1 MKNKIQ
7 DMDVKGKKVLLRV
20 DFNVPIE
27 NGNITD
33 DNRIM
38 ESLATINYLVENG
51 AKLIVCSHLGR
62 PKGKVDLKYT
72 LKPVADRLAS
82 LVKANVYFAEDTVG
96 PDAKKKAKALKEG
109 EILLLENLRFQAEEE
124 ANEPKFVKKLAGLAE
139 IYVNDAFGTAHRKH
153 ASTYGVAELLPNAVG
168 FLMGKEIRV
177 IDNLL
182 TNAEKPFVAILGG
195 AKIEDKI
202 PVIENLIKKVN
213 TILIGGGMSYTFI
226 KAQGGKIGQSLVDDS
241 KLDLAKKLLAK
252 AAKKGVEIV
261 LPVDVVANTEFANKG
276 KIKKFPSNDIPEN
289 YQGLDI
295 GPKTR
300 KIFAKYIKSAKTV
313 IWNGPVGVCEFDNF
327 KVGTDKIAKTLAKSK
342 AFSFIGG
349 GDSAAAI
356 IKLGYARKISHIS
369 TGGGASLTMLE
380 GKKLPG
386 VEIISNKRK

>member
-1 MKNKIQ
+1 MKKTIK
-7 DMDVKGKKVLLRV
+7 DIDVKGKKVLLRV

-27 NGNITD
+27 NGTITD

-82 LVKANVYFAEDTVG
+82 LVKSNVYFAEDTVG
-96 PDAKKKAKALKEG
+96 ADAKKKSKALKEG

-124 ANEPKFVKKLAGLAE
+124 ANDPKFVKKLAALAD

-213 TILIGGGMSYTFI
+213 TILIGGGMGYTFI
-226 KAQGGKIGQSLVDDS
+226 KAKGGKVGQSLVDET
-241 KLDLAKKLLAK
+241 KIELAKKLLKTAE
-252 AAKKGVEIV
+252 KKGVEIV
-261 LPVDVVANTEFANKG
+261 LPVDVKANTDFSNEG
-276 KIKKFPSNDIPEN
+276 KIKKFASNDIPEN

-295 GPKTR
+295 GPKTV
-300 KIFAKYIKSAKTV
+300 KLFKKYIKNAKTV
-313 IWNGPVGVCEFDNF
+313 IWNGPVGVCEFDHF
-327 KVGTDKIAKTLAKSK
+327 KVGTDKIAKALAKSK

>member
-1 MKNKIQ
+1 MKKTIKDIN
-7 DMDVKGKKVLLRV
+7 VKGKKVLLRV
-20 DFNVPIE
+20 DFNVPID

-82 LVKANVYFAEDTVG
+82 LVKAKVYFAEDTVG

-124 ANEPKFVKKLAGLAE
+124 ENEPKFVKKLASLAE

-195 AKIEDKI
+195 AKIADKI
-202 PVIENLIKKVN
+202 PVIENLIKKVD

-226 KAQGGKIGQSLVDDS
+226 KAMGGNIGQSLLDET
-241 KLDLAKKLLAK
+241 KIDLAKKLLAK
-252 AAKKGVEIV
+252 AKKKGVEIV

-276 KIKKFPSNDIPEN
+276 KIKKFPANNIPDN
-289 YQGLDI
+289 YQSLDI

-300 KIFAKYIKSAKTV
+300 KIFAKYIKNAKTV

-327 KVGTDKIAKTLAKSK
+327 KVGTDKIAKVLAKSK

>member
-1 MKNKIQ
+1 MKKTIK
-7 DMDVKGKKVLLRV
+7 DIDVKGKKVLLRV

>member
-1 MKNKIQ
+1 MKKTIK
-7 DMDVKGKKVLLRV
+7 DLDVKGKKVLLRV
-20 DFNVPIE
+20 DFNVPME
-27 NGNITD
+27 NGVITD
-33 DNRIM
+33 DNRIL
-38 ESLATINYLVENG
+38 ESLATINYLIDNG

-82 LVKANVYFAEDTVG
+82 LVKAPVYFAEDTVG

-109 EILLLENLRFQAEEE
+109 EILVLENLRFQAEEE
-124 ANEPKFVKKLAGLAE
+124 ANDPKFVKKLASLAD

-168 FLMGKEIRV
+168 FLMGKEIKV
-177 IDNLL
+177 IEGLL
-182 TNAEKPFVAILGG
+182 TNAERPFVAILGG

-202 PVIENLIKKVN
+202 PVIENLIKKVD
-213 TILIGGGMSYTFI
+213 TILIGGGMAYTFI
-226 KAQGGKIGQSLVDDS
+226 KAEGGKVGASLVDDT
-241 KLDLAKKLLAK
+241 KLDLAKKLLKTAE
-252 AAKKGVEIV
+252 KKGVKIV
-261 LPVDVVANTEFANKG
+261 LPVDVVANTEFADKG
-276 KIKKFPSNDIPEN
+276 KIKKFPANNIPDN

-295 GPKTR
+295 GPKTV
-300 KIFAKYIKSAKTV
+300 KIFKSYIKNAKTV
-313 IWNGPVGVCEFDNF
+313 IWNGPVGVCEFNHF
-327 KVGTDKIAKTLAKSK
+327 KVGTDKVAKALAKSK

-386 VEIISNKRK
+386 VEVISNKRK

>member
-1 MKNKIQ
+1 MKKTIK
-7 DMDVKGKKVLLRV
+7 DIDVKGKKVLLRV

-27 NGNITD
+27 NGQITD

-38 ESLATINYLVENG
+38 ESLATINYLIENG

-124 ANEPKFVKKLAGLAE
+124 ANEPKFVKKLASLAE

-226 KAQGGKIGQSLVDDS
+226 KAQGGKIGQSLVDDT

-252 AAKKGVEIV
+252 AAKNGVEIV

-276 KIKKFPSNDIPEN
+276 KIKKFPANDIPDN

-300 KIFAKYIKSAKTV
+300 KVFAKYIKNAKR
-313 IWNGPVGVCEFDNF
+313 C
-327 KVGTDKIAKTLAKSK
+327 
-342 AFSFIGG
+342 
-349 GDSAAAI
+349 
-356 IKLGYARKISHIS
+356 
-369 TGGGASLTMLE
+369 
-380 GKKLPG
+380 
-386 VEIISNKRK
+386 

>member
-1 MKNKIQ
+1 MKKTIK
-7 DMDVKGKKVLLRV
+7 DIDVKGKRVLLRV

-27 NGNITD
+27 NGTITD

-38 ESLATINYLVENG
+38 ESLATINYLTENG

-82 LVKANVYFAEDTVG
+82 LVKSNVYFAEDTVG
-96 PDAKKKAKALKEG
+96 ADAKKKAKALKDG

-124 ANEPKFVKKLAGLAE
+124 ENEPKFVKKLASLAE

-213 TILIGGGMSYTFI
+213 TILIGGGLSYTFI
-226 KAQGGKIGQSLVDDS
+226 KAQGGKIGQSLCDDT

-252 AAKKGVEIV
+252 AKKNGVEIV
-261 LPVDVVANTEFANKG
+261 LPVDVVANTEFSNTG
-276 KIKKFPSNDIPEN
+276 KIKKFPSSDIPEN

-300 KIFAKYIKSAKTV
+300 KIFKKYIKDAKTV
-313 IWNGPVGVCEFDNF
+313 IWNGPVGVCEFDHF
-327 KVGTDKIAKTLAKSK
+327 KVGTDKIAKALAKSK

-356 IKLGYARKISHIS
+356 IKLGYARQISHIS

>member
-1 MKNKIQ
+1 MKKTIT
-7 DMDVKGKKVLLRV
+7 DIDVKGKKVLLRV

-27 NGNITD
+27 NGVITD

-38 ESLATINYLVENG
+38 ESLRTINYLIENG

-96 PDAKKKAKALKEG
+96 PDAKKKVKALKDG
-109 EILLLENLRFQAEEE
+109 EILLLENLRFQPEEE
-124 ANEPKFVKKLAGLAE
+124 ANEPKFVKKLASLAE

-168 FLMGKEIRV
+168 YLMGKEISV
-177 IDNLL
+177 IENLL
-182 TNAEKPFVAILGG
+182 TKAEKPFVAILGG

-226 KAQGGKIGQSLVDDS
+226 KAQGGSIGQSLVDDT

-252 AAKKGVEIV
+252 AAKNGVEIV

-276 KIKKFPSNDIPEN
+276 KIKKFPANAIPDN

-300 KIFAKYIKSAKTV
+300 KLFKKYIKDAKTV
-313 IWNGPVGVCEFDNF
+313 IWNGPVGVCEFSNF
-327 KVGTDKIAKTLAKSK
+327 KVGTDKIAKALAKSK

-356 IKLGYARKISHIS
+356 IKLGYSSQISHIS

>member
-1 MKNKIQ
+1 MKKTIKDIN
-7 DMDVKGKKVLLRV
+7 VKGKRVLLRV
-20 DFNVPIE
+20 DFNVPME
-27 NGNITD
+27 NGVITD

-38 ESLATINYLVENG
+38 ESLATINYLVDEG
-51 AKLIVCSHLGR
+51 ARLIVCSHLGR

-82 LVKANVYFAEDTVG
+82 LVKAPVTFAEDTVG
-96 PDAKKKAKALKEG
+96 ADAKKKAKALKDG
-109 EILLLENLRFQAEEE
+109 EILVLENLRFQEEEE
-124 ANEPKFVKKLAGLAE
+124 ANEPKFVKKLASLAE

-182 TNAEKPFVAILGG
+182 TNAERPFVAILGG

-202 PVIENLIKKVN
+202 PVIENLLKKVD
-213 TILIGGGMSYTFI
+213 TILIGGGMAYTFI
-226 KAQGGKIGQSLVDDS
+226 KAQGGKIGGSLVDDT
-241 KLDLAKKLLAK
+241 KLELAKKLLK
-252 AAKKGVEIV
+252 AAEKKGVKIV
-261 LPVDVVANTEFANKG
+261 LPVDVKANTEFSNTG
-276 KIKKFPSNDIPEN
+276 KIKKFPSNDIPDN
-289 YQGLDI
+289 YEGLDI
-295 GPKTR
+295 GPKTT
-300 KIFAKYIKSAKTV
+300 KIFKSYIKSAKTV

-327 KVGTDKIAKTLAKSK
+327 KVGTDKIAKALAKSK

-356 IKLGYARKISHIS
+356 IKLGYSRKISHIS

>member
-1 MKNKIQ
+1 MKKTIT
-7 DMDVKGKKVLLRV
+7 DIDVKGKKVLLRV

-27 NGNITD
+27 NGVITD

-38 ESLATINYLVENG
+38 ESLRTINYLIENG

-96 PDAKKKAKALKEG
+96 PDAKKKVKALKDG
-109 EILLLENLRFQAEEE
+109 EILLLENLRFQPEEE
-124 ANEPKFVKKLAGLAE
+124 ANEPKFVKKLASLAE

-168 FLMGKEIRV
+168 YLMGKEISV
-177 IDNLL
+177 IENLL
-182 TNAEKPFVAILGG
+182 TKAEKPFVAILGG

-226 KAQGGKIGQSLVDDS
+226 KAQGGSIGQSLVDDT

-252 AAKKGVEIV
+252 AAKNGVEIV

-276 KIKKFPSNDIPEN
+276 KIKKFPANAIPDD

-300 KIFAKYIKSAKTV
+300 KLFKKYIKDAKTV

-327 KVGTDKIAKTLAKSK
+327 KVGTDKIAKALAKSK

-356 IKLGYARKISHIS
+356 IKLGYSSQISHIS